1 MSNSDALFLVN
12 LKYQSEVVGGGSMIL
27 RLAVDPIH
35 QTLSGQAQGKI
46 LQGTEHCPSFT
57 ASCKGTMHSTG
68 FGDIVNVGAVCG
80 QAAVS
85 FARPAIGTY
94 LTRFS
99 ADFGVDKNWS
109 GIGHFTVGDNT
120 YECTVEKV

>member
-1 MSNSDALFLVN
+1 MSNNDALYLVN
-12 LKYQSEVVGGGSMIL
+12 LQFESEVVGGGSMIL

-46 LQGTEHCPSFT
+46 LEGTEHSPSFT

-68 FGDIVNVGAVCG
+68 FGGIVNVGAVRG

-85 FARPAIGTY
+85 FAPPAIGTY
-94 LTRFS
+94 LTAFS

-109 GIGHFTVGDNT
+109 GKGQFTVGDNT
-120 YECTVEKV
+120 YECKVEKV